1 MNAGVILTDRP
12 ERAPAMIEHDR
23 GVVVEEAF
31 VLKQVDENFLRGAVS
46 VKDEPSA
53 GPAQP

>member
-1 MNAGVILTDRP
+1 
-12 ERAPAMIEHDR
+12 MIEHDR